1 MIIFFSIYT
10 LVLILLDHNYLIF
23 SSSSTKQ
30 NIKNKKQYIFDFVC
44 SDESRRN
51 RKKEVEKKLD

>member
-23 SSSSTKQ
+23 SSSTKQ

-44 SDESRRN
+44 SDESMRN
-51 RKKEVEKKLD
+51 RKKEVEKKLE

>member
-23 SSSSTKQ
+23 SSSTKQ
-30 NIKNKKQYIFDFVC
+30 NIKNKKQYICDFVC
-44 SDESRRN
+44 SDESMRN